1 MYPITNRSP
10 SFPPVSPE
18 GDVVLEVR
26 GVGRADAG
34 MYQCF
39 VRGDED
45 TMQDAAELRLG
56 GK

>member
-1 MYPITNRSP
+1 M
-10 SFPPVSPE
+10 
-18 GDVVLEVR
+18 
-26 GVGRADAG
+26 GRADAG

-56 GK
+56 GKYSSLVLRAESDESIHNGLI